1 MGKNNRAKKKKKSP
15 EEKRIEEARIRF
27 QQERIARELETYM
40 NYEKKMAILRIMLTD
55 MYVLCEKFRF
65 SADMI
70 EKFARWQTMGGLL
83 FAEKSEENESERP
96 LLTDMYARIEQT
108 AGTEFMMRHF
118 GELRRDGQRNEA
130 V

>member
-1 MGKNNRAKKKKKSP
+1 MGKNNRARKKKKSQ
-15 EEKRIEEARIRF
+15 EEKRIAEARIRF
-27 QQERIARELETYM
+27 EQERLACEFDAYV

-70 EKFARWQTMGGLL
+70 EKFARYQTMGGLL
-83 FAEKSEENESERP
+83 FMEKSEANESERP
-96 LLTDMYARIEQT
+96 LMTDMYERIEKT

-118 GELRRDGQRNEA
+118 GELREG
-130 V
+130 